1 MKDLLKRSLE
11 VMASYNVEE
20 FGTGISPVNQRWHRY
35 YVDFVMLV
43 RTNLVADIK
52 AEIARTYTD
61 AELTEIYKKA
71 NGEFEGK
78 AYPITTQ
85 KIFAAMRA
93 MKDA

>member
-20 FGTGISPVNQRWHRY
+20 FGTGM
-35 YVDFVMLV
+35 D
-43 RTNLVADIK
+43 LVADIK

-93 MKDA
+93 MKEA